1 MAMASQSSAEFHQL
15 QREYRHMELNRKS
28 YADVLASMYA
38 FGGAVMQGAV
48 LALAKLIYKGCDG
61 FLMEASVFWST
72 RLPRCI
78 GLRRAVWVW
87 RRIDGS

>member
-1 MAMASQSSAEFHQL
+1 MINEGSIGGRMKPFGNDFSSIANQE
-15 QREYRHMELNRKS
+15 EVVYR
-28 YADVLASMYA
+28 
-38 FGGAVMQGAV
+38 AV